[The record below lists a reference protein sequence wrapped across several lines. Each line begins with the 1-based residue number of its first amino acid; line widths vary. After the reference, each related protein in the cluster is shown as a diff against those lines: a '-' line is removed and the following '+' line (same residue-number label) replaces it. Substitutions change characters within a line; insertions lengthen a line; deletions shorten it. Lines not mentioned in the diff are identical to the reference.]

1 MAGYELSRCR
11 LRTME
16 AKSGNVERAV
26 KLGQWA
32 IVASAGC
39 FISMKNFM
47 TCFEKG
53 FVNRDT
59 IVE

>member
-11 LRTME
+11 LKRTME

-53 FVNRDT
+53 HVKE
-59 IVE
+59 IQLI